1 MNNSKHQ
8 IKTSLLISTYNWCEA
23 LNLCLNSV
31 LQQSQQP
38 DEIVIAD
45 DGSRE
50 DTKLIITEFSKKSST
65 PVIHVWHEDIGF
77 RKTIILNKAIAKCSA
92 DYIIQIDG
100 DLILHKHFIK
110 DHIRFARANM
120 FVCGSRVKIKTNLTK
135 EILKTRNINIPKW
148 DKGLKSPI
156 NGLRYPLLSP
166 LLQHW
171 HRNDYLYARGCNMAF
186 WKNDCIRINGYNEA
200 MLGWGR
206 EDSEFACRLS
216 NAGTTKRFLKFSAIA
231 YHLDHK
237 KCSDANFNI
246 NDEITQEV
254 ITKKKIWCD
263 LGISQYL
270 DN

>member
-120 FVCGSRVKIKTNLTK
+120 FV
-135 EILKTRNINIPKW
+135 W
-148 DKGLKSPI
+148 
-156 NGLRYPLLSP
+156 
-166 LLQHW
+166 
-171 HRNDYLYARGCNMAF
+171 
-186 WKNDCIRINGYNEA
+186 
-200 MLGWGR
+200 
-206 EDSEFACRLS
+206 
-216 NAGTTKRFLKFSAIA
+216 
-231 YHLDHK
+231 
-237 KCSDANFNI
+237 
-246 NDEITQEV
+246 
-254 ITKKKIWCD
+254 
-263 LGISQYL
+263 
-270 DN
+270 